1 MSLNPVKTSVHLV
14 KTSLNPVKTS
24 LNLVKA
30 ALNPVK
36 ASLNLIK
43 ASVYEVKVCFQLLFC
58 LNLIFCQLFEAGFHI
73 IRQIFNAR
81 CCILG

>member
-1 MSLNPVKTSVHLV
+1 LIKTSVHLA

-24 LNLVKA
+24 FYL
-30 ALNPVK
+30 VK

-81 CCILG
+81 CYILG